1 MFLRR
6 TISFMHSA
14 IARPIRSCSALFSCR
29 KAAGAVFAACLCI
42 PSQAQSTPAYAPPSA
57 AAKSADLAKEA
68 LVFEKLYNRIRE
80 ESGGAGTRQTTAR
93 IRIQSDAGVKS
104 MAVLTFTYTASNQKI
119 DIAYV
124 RVIKPDGSTVATP
137 DYNIQDMPADVTRE
151 APMYSDIHQKHVA
164 VRGLGVGDVLEYQVT
179 LTTLEPEVPGQFW
192 LEYTFEKNLIELD
205 EQLDL
210 DVPAD
215 KPVTVASADAQ
226 PTVTTSGSRKLYHW
240 ASSNLTRPDPEAPPK
255 SAKKWKPSVQVTTFT
270 SWEQVGAWY
279 ASLQKDRVA
288 VTPAI
293 QARANS
299 LTKDLTSG
307 NDKLR
312 AIFND
317 VALHI
322 HYVGL
327 DFGIGRYQPHSADDV
342 LSNEYG
348 DCKDK
353 HTLLAALLKAAGIEA
368 WPVLIS
374 SGRQLDPEIPSPA
387 QFDHVITVLP
397 LSRKLVWM
405 DSTME
410 VAPIGFLTAA
420 LRDKQ
425 ALAVPVSESAYLVR
439 TPADLPSH
447 RTNRADVRGSISE
460 QGVFTANIAETMDG
474 DAGVFMRFAFRRFP
488 QSQWKELLERLARAQ
503 NFSGEISNPQVS
515 DVEKIDDPLHFSFDY
530 TREKYFKWNDTQT
543 AHWIGPPLP
552 PTGIELPPGNK
563 EKKPADDPELGAKG
577 GTIYSS
583 SIQLPAGWSMIPPNN
598 IDIVEDWAEYHAAY
612 TFSNGI
618 FSAER
623 LLLIKKN
630 TVPLWQWD
638 AYLDFRRGIDRDWS
652 GQVLI
657 GPVKSS
663 GHHHH

>member
-1 MFLRR
+1 
-6 TISFMHSA
+6 MHSA

-124 RVIKPDGSTVATP
+124 RVIKPDSSTVATP
-137 DYNIQDMPADVTRE
+137 DYNIQDLPADVTRT

-299 LTKDLTSG
+299 LTKDL
-307 NDKLR
+307 
-312 AIFND
+312 
-317 VALHI
+317 
-322 HYVGL
+322 
-327 DFGIGRYQPHSADDV
+327 
-342 LSNEYG
+342 
-348 DCKDK
+348 
-353 HTLLAALLKAAGIEA
+353 LAALLKAAGIEA

-474 DAGVFMRFAFRRFP
+474 DAGVFMRFAFRRSPTLKRSMTHFI
-488 QSQWKELLERLARAQ
+488 SRSTIRER
-503 NFSGEISNPQVS
+503 NTSS
-515 DVEKIDDPLHFSFDY
+515 
-530 TREKYFKWNDTQT
+530 
-543 AHWIGPPLP
+543 
-552 PTGIELPPGNK
+552 
-563 EKKPADDPELGAKG
+563 
-577 GTIYSS
+577 GTIPKRHTGSDRPCHPRAS
-583 SIQLPAGWSMIPPNN
+583 NCRRGTKKRNLSTIPNSVLK
-598 IDIVEDWAEYHAAY
+598 VEP
-612 TFSNGI
+612 S
-618 FSAER
+618 
-623 LLLIKKN
+623 
-630 TVPLWQWD
+630 TVPVSSCLQ
-638 AYLDFRRGIDRDWS
+638 A
-652 GQVLI
+652 
-657 GPVKSS
+657 GP
-663 GHHHH
+663 

>member
-1 MFLRR
+1 
-6 TISFMHSA
+6 
-14 IARPIRSCSALFSCR
+14 
-29 KAAGAVFAACLCI
+29 
-42 PSQAQSTPAYAPPSA
+42 
-57 AAKSADLAKEA
+57 
-68 LVFEKLYNRIRE
+68 
-80 ESGGAGTRQTTAR
+80 
-93 IRIQSDAGVKS
+93 
-104 MAVLTFTYTASNQKI
+104 MAVITFTYTASNQKI

-124 RVIKPDGSTVATP
+124 RVIKPDGSTVTTP
-137 DYNIQDMPADVTRE
+137 DYNIQDMPVDVTRE

-192 LEYTFEKNLIELD
+192 LEYTFEKNLIALD

-226 PTVTTSGSRKLYHW
+226 PTVTTSGSRNLYHW
-240 ASSNLTRPDPEAPPK
+240 ASSNLTRPDPDAPTK

-293 QARANS
+293 QARADA

-327 DFGIGRYQPHSADDV
+327 DFGIGRYQPHPADDF

-348 DCKDK
+348 DRKDK

-374 SGRQLDPEIPSPA
+374 SSRQLDPATPSPA
-387 QFDHVITVLP
+387 QFDHVITMVP

-410 VAPIGFLTAA
+410 VAPIGVLTAA

-425 ALAVPVSESAYLVR
+425 ALAVPVNEPAYLVR
-439 TPADLPSH
+439 TPSDLPSH
-447 RTNRADVRGSISE
+447 RTHRTEVHGSLDRKS
-460 QGVFTANIAETMDG
+460 T
-474 DAGVFMRFAFRRFP
+474 
-488 QSQWKELLERLARAQ
+488 RL
-503 NFSGEISNPQVS
+503 NSSH
-515 DVEKIDDPLHFSFDY
+515 L
-530 TREKYFKWNDTQT
+530 
-543 AHWIGPPLP
+543 
-552 PTGIELPPGNK
+552 GI
-563 EKKPADDPELGAKG
+563 
-577 GTIYSS
+577 
-583 SIQLPAGWSMIPPNN
+583 
-598 IDIVEDWAEYHAAY
+598 
-612 TFSNGI
+612 
-618 FSAER
+618 
-623 LLLIKKN
+623 
-630 TVPLWQWD
+630 
-638 AYLDFRRGIDRDWS
+638 
-652 GQVLI
+652 
-657 GPVKSS
+657 
-663 GHHHH
+663 